1 MTDSEKRK
9 RRRNKRRSQQNQT
22 LDRQRVDHLLTD
34 PRVLDDPHVQA
45 LLVRGQNAKN
55 SREMLEVHLMLDRFL
70 LERGSL
76 LEDPSRS
83 VELSDMRGRAEQ
95 RDKDEVAFERDRAG
109 FIEDVF
115 RRSEGIKFTGDK
127 AARVKA
133 QAMQM
138 YKAARENKIA
148 LRHNKELQVDHMIE
162 AGPKMS
168 VNATGYW
175 LQIGSAPNVQRV
187 LKPDVV
193 RVMHRSWTL
202 NPGLNENVPE
212 IFVRQYE
219 LLQKSRMET
228 QERQQAMSATKPG
241 GSMNATLMEQK
252 LNEID
257 RKYGVKRQL
266 LGQGA

>member
-1 MTDSEKRK
+1 MTDNEKRK

-45 LLVRGQNAKN
+45 LLIKGQNAK
-55 SREMLEVHLMLDRFL
+55 SAREMLEVHIMLDRFL
-70 LERGSL
+70 LAKGSL
-76 LEDPSRS
+76 LEDPTRS
-83 VELSDMRGRAEQ
+83 DELSGLRGQAEAHDRAEA
-95 RDKDEVAFERDRAG
+95 AFNQDREG
-109 FIEDVF
+109 FIEGVF
-115 RRSEGIKFTGDK
+115 SRSEGIKLTGEK
-127 AARVKA
+127 AERAKA

-148 LRHNKELQVDHMIE
+148 DRRNKELQVDHMI
-162 AGPKMS
+162 AVGPRMS

-175 LQIGSAPNVQRV
+175 LQVGSAPNVQRV

-193 RVMHRSWTL
+193 RVMHRTWTL
-202 NPGLNENVPE
+202 EPGINQDVPE

-219 LLQKSRMET
+219 LLQRSRMET
-228 QERQQAMSATKPG
+228 QERQQAMSANKPG
-241 GSMNATLMEQK
+241 GSLHSTQMEQR
-252 LNEID
+252 LMEID

-266 LGQGA
+266 LGQGV

>member
-1 MTDSEKRK
+1 M
-9 RRRNKRRSQQNQT
+9 
-22 LDRQRVDHLLTD
+22 
-34 PRVLDDPHVQA
+34 LDDPQIQA
-45 LLVRGQNAKN
+45 LLVRGQNAKS

-76 LEDPSRS
+76 LEDPTRS
-83 VELSDMRGRAEQ
+83 TELSGLRVDAEQ
-95 RDKDEVAFERDRAG
+95 RDKDEVAFERDRSG

-115 RRSEGIKFTGDK
+115 RRSDSIKLTGD
-127 AARVKA
+127 AAVRVKA
-133 QAMQM
+133 RAMQM

-162 AGPKMS
+162 VGPKMS

-175 LQIGSAPNVQRV
+175 MQIGSAPNVQRV

-228 QERQQAMSATKPG
+228 QERQQAMSATQQG
-241 GSMNATLMEQK
+241 GSMHITKMEQK
-252 LNEID
+252 LMEID
-257 RKYGVKRQL
+257 RRYGVKRQL
-266 LGQGA
+266 LGQGV